1 MLSPEDLSRVSRV
14 LQLPAMATTS
24 MLFCSHFSLLTSHY
38 SLTPRLRA
46 KMGVNGRNGL
56 GFDLAGG
63 NGAAD
68 LACTLQ
74 GMRRN
79 VMDAVLVA
87 WRAAREA

>member
-1 MLSPEDLSRVSRV
+1 MSRVSRV
-14 LQLPAMATTS
+14 LQLPAMATT
-24 MLFCSHFSLLTSHY
+24 MLFVLTTHFSLLVDAHT
-38 SLTPRLRA
+38 A
-46 KMGVNGRNGL
+46 GKMGVNGRNGL

-68 LACTLQ
+68 LTCTLQ